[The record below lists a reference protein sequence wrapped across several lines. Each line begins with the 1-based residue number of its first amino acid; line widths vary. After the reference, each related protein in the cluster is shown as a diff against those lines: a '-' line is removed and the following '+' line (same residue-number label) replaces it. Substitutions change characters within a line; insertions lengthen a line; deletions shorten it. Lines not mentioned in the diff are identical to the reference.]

1 MRPRAITGMG
11 VVSSLGTGRPA
22 FLESIRAG
30 AKAVAAGGRADIP
43 GFDPTKVL
51 GDKGLRGL
59 DRLTKLL
66 IVAARE
72 ALHDAGLKK
81 DGTWSKYAGDDVGIV
96 VSNAYGSL
104 EAITEL
110 DRVSILEDARY
121 INPSRFPLTVA
132 NSAAGYTSIWEDIRA
147 ANVSVSDG
155 NCGALDAAA
164 CADVLLAQRRA
175 RAVLVAGAEAMS
187 DALHLAFERLGAVG
201 GERTLVG
208 EGAAVLVLEPEELAR
223 ERAADVL
230 AEVIGYGT
238 GFEAPPRE
246 ASLLHPSSDALQRA
260 VAEALA
266 DAGIAP
272 GDVDVVVSGVSGL
285 RVFDEAE
292 LVAIGREL
300 GGDPCV
306 LAPKLAIGE
315 TLGGGGAFGMLC
327 ALAVLREAPRAP
339 APYAV
344 RGALRTSPRTALVTS
359 MGYYGN
365 ASAVVMRAAP
375 R

>member
-1 MRPRAITGMG
+1 MKARAITGFG
-11 VVSSLGTGRPA
+11 VASTLGIGRAA
-22 FLESIRAG
+22 FLESIAAG
-30 AKAVAAGGRADIP
+30 ARAPVVEGRAEVP
-43 GFDPTKVL
+43 GFDATKYL

-66 IVAARE
+66 IVATRQG
-72 ALHDAGLKK
+72 LHDAGLKK
-81 DGTWSKYAGDDVGIV
+81 DGAWSNLGGTDVGIV

-132 NSAAGYTSIWEDIRA
+132 NSAAGYASIWEDIRA

-155 NCGALDAAA
+155 NCGGLDATA

-175 RAVLVAGAEAMS
+175 RAVLVGGAEAMS
-187 DALHLAFERLGAVG
+187 DALHLAFQRLGAVG
-201 GERTLVG
+201 ERAFLG
-208 EGAAVLVLEPEELAR
+208 EGAAVLVLEPQELAR
-223 ERAADVL
+223 ERSADVL

-246 ASLLHPSSDALQRA
+246 ASLLHPSSDAMQRA
-260 VAEALA
+260 IGEALA
-266 DAGIAP
+266 DAGVPPA
-272 GDVDVVVSGVSGL
+272 DVDLVVSGASGL

-292 LVAIGREL
+292 LIAITHAL
-300 GGDPCV
+300 GDTACI
-306 LAPKLAIGE
+306 LAPKLAMGE
-315 TLGGGGAFGMLC
+315 TLGGGGTFGMLW
-327 ALAVLREAPRAP
+327 AVAVLREPRHA
-339 APYAV
+339 AGAY
-344 RGALRTSPRTALVTS
+344 ALRGEVRSSTRTALVTS

-365 ASAVVMRAAP
+365 ASAVVMRAPA

>member
-1 MRPRAITGMG
+1 MTPCAVTGIG
-11 VVSSLGTGRPA
+11 VVSPLGTSRATFLQA
-22 FLESIRAG
+22 FRDGARA
-30 AKAVAAGGRADIP
+30 KVTDGRADVP
-43 GFDPTKVL
+43 AFDPTRVL

-66 IVAARE
+66 IVATRE
-72 ALHDAGLKK
+72 ALHDSGLKK
-81 DGTWSKYAGDDVGIV
+81 DGKWAARAGDDVGIV

-155 NCGALDAAA
+155 NCGGLDAAA

-175 RAVLVAGAEAMS
+175 RAVLVAGAESMS
-187 DALHLAFERLGAVG
+187 DALHLAFQRLGAVG
-201 GERTLVG
+201 ENAFLG
-208 EGAAVLVLEPEELAR
+208 EGAAVLVLEPSGLAR
-223 ERAADVL
+223 EGS
-230 AEVIGYGT
+230 AEVIAELVGYGT

-246 ASLLHPSSDALQRA
+246 ASLLHPSTDALQRA
-260 VAEALA
+260 IAEALA
-266 DAGIAP
+266 DAGATK
-272 GDVDVVVSGVSGL
+272 GDIDVVVSGVSGL

-292 LVAIGREL
+292 LVAIGHAV
-300 GGDPCV
+300 GGERCV
-306 LAPKLAIGE
+306 LAPKRALGE

-327 ALAVLREAPRAP
+327 AAALLREAPRAA

-344 RGALRTSPRTALVTS
+344 RGALRTTPRTALVTS

-365 ASAVVMRAAP
+365 ASAVVMRAPA